1 MLLKDRVAIITGGS
15 MGIGKGITL
24 KFADEGC
31 SVVIADISDSEGQ
44 KTVEEISR
52 KGGKALYINCDV
64 TNSIKVEDMV
74 KKTAD
79 TFGKVDILVNSAG
92 GIPGFAGEGIEH
104 TSNEMWDK
112 IVDLNLKGVFFCC
125 RAVVPYMKK
134 NKYGKIVN
142 ISSMGAVAPPAPLHH
157 YHAAKGG
164 VLSLT
169 YNLAQELAS
178 FNIYVN
184 CILPGPV
191 RTPFWKPVTRDVE
204 DVEAFFRHVAEA
216 VPLQRVG
223 TPEDLGGA
231 ALFYAS
237 DLSSYVTG
245 DRMYV
250 SGGIPLTVI
259 EPGD

>member
-15 MGIGKGITL
+15 MGIGKGIAVR
-24 KFADEGC
+24 FADEDC

-44 KTVEEISR
+44 KTVEEISK
-52 KGGKALYINCDV
+52 KGGKALFINCDV
-64 TNSIKVEDMV
+64 TDSLKVENMIKNTVDN
-74 KKTAD
+74 
-79 TFGKVDILVNSAG
+79 FGKVDILVNSAG
-92 GIPGFAGEGIEH
+92 GIPGFKGEGIEH

-112 IVDLNLKGVFFCC
+112 IVNLNLKGVFFCC
-125 RAVVPYMKK
+125 RAVV
-134 NKYGKIVN
+134 
-142 ISSMGAVAPPAPLHH
+142 
-157 YHAAKGG
+157 
-164 VLSLT
+164 
-169 YNLAQELAS
+169 
-178 FNIYVN
+178 
-184 CILPGPV
+184 LPGPV

-204 DVEAFFRHVAEA
+204 DIEEFFKHVAEA

-250 SGGIPLTVI
+250 SGGIPLTPLAP
-259 EPGD
+259 ED

>member
-1 MLLKDRVAIITGGS
+1 MLLRDRVAIITGGS
-15 MGIGKGITL
+15 MGIGKGIAVR
-24 KFADEGC
+24 FADEGC
-31 SVVIADISDSEGQ
+31 SVVIADISDAEGQ
-44 KTVEEISR
+44 NTVEKIL
-52 KGGKALYINCDV
+52 KKDGKALYIKCDV
-64 TNSIKVEDMV
+64 TDSLQVEDTV
-74 KKTAD
+74 KKTVA

-112 IVDLNLKGVFFCC
+112 IVDLNLKGVFFYC
-125 RAVVPYMKK
+125 RAVVPYMKE

-169 YNLAQELAS
+169 YNLAQELAR

-191 RTPFWKPVTRDVE
+191 RTPFWKPVTSDVGDVE
-204 DVEAFFRHVAEA
+204 EFFKHVAEG

-250 SGGIPLTVI
+250 SGGIPLTPLESGV
-259 EPGD
+259 

>member
-15 MGIGKGITL
+15 MGIGNGIASR
-24 KFADEGC
+24 FADEGC
-31 SVVIADISDSEGQ
+31 SVVIADISDTEGQ
-44 KTVEEISR
+44 KAVEEISG
-52 KGGKALYINCDV
+52 KGGKALFINCDV
-64 TNSIKVEDMV
+64 TDSLKVDDMV
-74 KKTAD
+74 KKTVD
-79 TFGKVDILVNSAG
+79 TFGKVDILVCSAG
-92 GIPGFAGEGIEH
+92 GIPGYDGGGIEQ

-112 IVDLNLKGVFFCC
+112 IVDLNMKGVFFCC

-134 NKYGKIVN
+134 NRYGKIVN
-142 ISSMGAVAPPAPLHH
+142 ISSMGAVAPPAPIYH

-164 VLSLT
+164 VLSLS
-169 YNLAQELAS
+169 YNLAQELAR

-191 RTPFWKPVTRDVE
+191 RTPFWKPVTKEVE
-204 DVEAFFRHVAEA
+204 DVEAFFKRVAEG

-250 SGGIPLTVI
+250 SGGIPLTPL
-259 EPGD
+259 EAGD